1 MKPLNRPL
9 FTLAALFLLG
19 LSASSNPAVSAPVVA
34 DARLEYLKAVN
45 KLSATTDPELVMLLM
60 SQFIS
65 SNDLSGGIAYYED
78 LLGRFEHSATPVQRA
93 LYMTALGLLRAQNA
107 EHIFLPR
114 RLSWVRETIRTL
126 DEAVRLSGGQVFVVR
141 WARGI
146 VYAQLPGFF
155 GEREAALE
163 DLQWCETHEA
173 AAPHLG
179 WMREVYFQLARLKDA
194 AHDAT
199 ASALYLSRSGYSSL
213 SKSELLTT
221 PFSSDE
227 ETGHTFA
234 SRRITEVVPGRIFA
248 LSGFE
253 FTEYYFIVSK
263 DRSQL
268 IGIDA
273 GTRPDAA
280 QSALETLRAAHPDL
294 PPLKTIFVTHS
305 HWDHIGGAHYFR
317 QLPSAPRFYARS
329 NYADELANVTGAP
342 EHHPWFFGRR
352 FKLDDVRDF
361 RPDVTVDHPTDLTVG
376 GTPIRLLPI
385 EGGETPDGLF
395 VYLPEESTLFAGD
408 FVMPYFGA
416 PFVNEGNVD
425 GLIKSVS
432 QVAALAP
439 QHILLGHAPLT
450 RIFHDVA
457 TLEQTAHQLAWVRDE
472 IMKMIEA
479 GADRAAIH
487 ARNLI
492 PPDLADTPLAQL
504 PLLLMRDN
512 LIDRLYAQHT
522 GYWTAGLQGL
532 DSLSDQQLGAVFR
545 RYLDLSDRQ
554 VASAIEH
561 MVEQGDLDLATRV
574 ATQALSQYPGSAPI
588 ADANKHALSMQ
599 RQKYQEF
606 DPFRFIIYSEAM
618 HAPVSA
624 MNSRATGAA
633 TTSAMTDSD
642 SARVTR

>member
-1 MKPLNRPL
+1 MKSLNRPL
-9 FTLAALFLLG
+9 FTLAALLLFV
-19 LSASSNPAVSAPVVA
+19 LSLCHASNPAVSAPVVA
-34 DARLEYLKAVN
+34 DARLEYLKVVN
-45 KLSATTDPELVMLLM
+45 RLSPTTDPELVMLLM
-60 SQFIS
+60 TQFMS
-65 SNDLSGGIAYYED
+65 TNDLPGGIAYYED
-78 LLGRFEHSATPVQRA
+78 LLRRYEHDATPVQRA
-93 LYMTALGLLRAQNA
+93 LYMSALGLLRAQNA
-107 EHIFLPR
+107 EHVFLTSR
-114 RLSWVRETIRTL
+114 FGWVQETIRTL

-141 WARGI
+141 WARGT
-146 VYAQLPGFF
+146 VYAQLPSLF
-155 GEREAALE
+155 GKHEAAFE
-163 DLQWCETHEA
+163 DLEWCETHEA

-179 WMREVYFQLARLKDA
+179 WMREVYFQLARLKNDA
-194 AHDAT
+194 GHDAT

-213 SKSELLTT
+213 NKSELLTT

-227 ETGHTFA
+227 QTGHTFA
-234 SRRITEVVPGRIFA
+234 PRTITEVVPGRIFA

-263 DRSQL
+263 DHSQL

-280 QSALETLRAAHPDL
+280 QSALEALRAVHSDL
-294 PPLKTIFVTHS
+294 PPLKTILITHS
-305 HWDHIGGAHYFR
+305 HWDHIGGSHYFR

-329 NYADELANVTGAP
+329 NYAEELAHSIGAP
-342 EHHPWFFGRR
+342 QNHPLFFGRR
-352 FKLDDVRDF
+352 FKLDDIRDF

-376 GTPIRLLPI
+376 GTSIRLLPT

-425 GLIKSVS
+425 GLIKSIAL
-432 QVAALAP
+432 VAALAP
-439 QHILLGHAPLT
+439 QRILLGHAPLT
-450 RIFHDVA
+450 RIFHDVV

-472 IMKMIEA
+472 VMKMIEA
-479 GADRAAIH
+479 GADRATIH

-492 PPDLADTPLAQL
+492 PPDLAATPLAQL

-512 LIDRLYAQHT
+512 LIDRLYVQHT
-522 GYWTAGLQGL
+522 GYWAAGLQGL
-532 DSLSDQQLGAVFR
+532 DSLSDQQLGTVFR

-561 MVEQGDLDLATRV
+561 MIEQGDLDLATRV
-574 ATQALSQYPGSAPI
+574 AMQAISQYPGSVPI
-588 ADANKHALSMQ
+588 ADANKHALSLQ

-606 DPFRFIIYSEAM
+606 EPFRFIIYSEAM
-618 HAPVSA
+618 GAPVPTMSP
-624 MNSRATGAA
+624 RAQLP
-633 TTSAMTDSD
+633 SQQ
-642 SARVTR
+642 